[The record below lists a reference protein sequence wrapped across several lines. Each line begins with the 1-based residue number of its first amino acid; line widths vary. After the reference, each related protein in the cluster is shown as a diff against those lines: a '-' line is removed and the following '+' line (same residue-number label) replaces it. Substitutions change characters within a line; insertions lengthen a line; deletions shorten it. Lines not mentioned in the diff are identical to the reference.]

1 MRVPTANVIIG
12 FDREVMDR
20 FFTAGATYTSLI
32 QGLTKEGE
40 LDNVLLFDNES
51 NPNFISF
58 EHSLMGTKMEMKLTF
73 IDPLFLL
80 SILWVSVR
88 AW

>member
-20 FFTAGATYTSLI
+20 LFTAGATYTSLI

-58 EHSLMGTKMEMKLTF
+58 EHTLGIGGKMEMKVVF
-73 IDPLFLL
+73 IDPK
-80 SILWVSVR
+80 V
-88 AW
+88 